1 MEYAQLES
9 RISFL
14 DTEYRREKA
23 ELAQVRHKLETT
35 EAEKVELAKR
45 VETLESEL
53 SDVRSA
59 LSKIGVLEGVIDRFK
74 GEMMGA
80 LNDQQVQQKR
90 ALKDAERSR
99 TVELESYVKSI
110 ADVRQELE
118 RQRNLDEQISLARAE
133 TDRQAGT
140 LVSFQQRMDNLAKEV
155 DEQVRSISYLEEQR
169 RHNAKR
175 ITELGAETSDL
186 FKQTKLHQSK
196 VELLEQQ
203 IPQFGQFQTALAK
216 VQEKVREEVERGQ
229 YQYAQ
234 AERSLKAWDALS
246 ESMQRRLDEFD
257 NRLERYAEHYQRN
270 LKALESLQR
279 FQEQLK
285 REQHE
290 FTELQRLNADRQK
303 AQVENWQS
311 VQEQERRKQSMEL
324 ERRVDELKRLLER
337 VQSSLKDTAAKLPSI
352 QKQLTLFLQIIEED
366 VMTRAMAARDWQVRF
381 EELATSD
388 EE

>member
-14 DTEYRREKA
+14 DSEYRREKA

-35 EAEKVELAKR
+35 EAEKAELAKR

-53 SDVRSA
+53 AEMQSQLTKISA
-59 LSKIGVLEGVIDRFK
+59 LESIIDRFK
-74 GEMMGA
+74 GEIKTA
-80 LNDQQVQQKR
+80 LDEQRQQQKR

-99 TVELESYVKSI
+99 TVELESYIKSI
-110 ADVRQELE
+110 VDVRQEMD
-118 RQRNLDEQISLARAE
+118 RQRSLDEQISLARAE

-140 LVSFQQRMDNLAKEV
+140 LVAFQQRMDDLAKQV

-175 ITELGAETSDL
+175 ITELSAETADL
-186 FKQTKLHQSK
+186 FKQTKRHQSK

-216 VQEKVREEVERGQ
+216 MQEKVRSEVERGQ
-229 YQYAQ
+229 YQHAQ
-234 AERSLKAWDALS
+234 VERALRMWEELG
-246 ESMQRRLDEFD
+246 ESIQRRLDEFD
-257 NRLERYAEHYQRN
+257 NRLERYTEHYQRN
-270 LKALESLQR
+270 LKALESLQS

-290 FTELQRLNADRQK
+290 FMELQRLNADRQK
-303 AQVENWQS
+303 SQVENWQS
-311 VQEQERRKQSMEL
+311 VQEQERRKQSMEIDRQL
-324 ERRVDELKRLLER
+324 DAVKRHIER
-337 VQSSLKDTAAKLPSI
+337 VQTTAGSLAEEMPRV
-352 QKQLTLFLQIIEED
+352 QKNLTLLLKIMEED
-366 VMTRAMAARDWQVRF
+366 VMSRAIAAREWQVRF
-381 EELATSD
+381 EELATAD
-388 EE
+388 E

>member
-14 DTEYRREKA
+14 DSEYRREKA

-35 EAEKVELAKR
+35 EAEKAELAKR

-53 SDVRSA
+53 AEMQSQ
-59 LSKIGVLEGVIDRFK
+59 LSKINVLESMIDRFK
-74 GEMMGA
+74 GEMKTA
-80 LNDQQVQQKR
+80 LYDHRQQQKR

-99 TVELESYVKSI
+99 TVELESYIKSI
-110 ADVRQELE
+110 ADVRQEMD
-118 RQRNLDEQISLARAE
+118 RQRSLDEQISLARAE

-140 LVSFQQRMDNLAKEV
+140 LVSFQQRMDNLAKQV
-155 DEQVRSISYLEEQR
+155 DEQVRAISYLEEQR

-175 ITELGAETSDL
+175 ITELSAETTDL
-186 FKQTKLHQSK
+186 FKQTKLYQSK

-216 VQEKVREEVERGQ
+216 VQEKVRAEVERGQ
-229 YQYAQ
+229 YQHAQ
-234 AERSLKAWDALS
+234 VERALRTWEELG
-246 ESMQRRLDEFD
+246 ESIQRRLDEFD

-270 LKALESLQR
+270 LKALESLQS

-290 FTELQRLNADRQK
+290 FMELQRLNADRQK
-303 AQVENWQS
+303 SQVENWQS
-311 VQEQERRKQSMEL
+311 VQEQERRKQSMEIDRQL
-324 ERRVDELKRLLER
+324 EAVKRHIER
-337 VQSSLKDTAAKLPSI
+337 VQATTKSLVDEMPRV
-352 QKQLTLFLQIIEED
+352 QKNLTLLLKIMEED
-366 VMTRAMAARDWQVRF
+366 VMSRAIAARDWQVRF
-381 EELATSD
+381 EELATAD
-388 EE
+388 E

>member
-14 DTEYRREKA
+14 DSEYRREKA

-35 EAEKVELAKR
+35 ETEKAELAKR
-45 VETLESEL
+45 VETLEAEL
-53 SDVRSA
+53 MEMRSQ
-59 LSKIGVLEGVIDRFK
+59 LSKISVLENMIDRFK
-74 GEMMGA
+74 GEMKTA
-80 LNDQQVQQKR
+80 LDDQRQQQKR

-99 TVELESYVKSI
+99 TVELESYIKSI
-110 ADVRQELE
+110 ADVRQEMD
-118 RQRNLDEQISLARAE
+118 RQRSLDEQISLARAE

-140 LVSFQQRMDNLAKEV
+140 LVSFQQRMDNLAKQV
-155 DEQVRSISYLEEQR
+155 DEQVRAISYLEEQR

-175 ITELGAETSDL
+175 ITELSAETTDL

-216 VQEKVREEVERGQ
+216 VQEKVRAEVERGQ
-229 YQYAQ
+229 YQHAKV
-234 AERSLKAWDALS
+234 ERALRTWEELG
-246 ESMQRRLDEFD
+246 ESIQRRLDEFD

-270 LKALESLQR
+270 LKALESLQS

-290 FTELQRLNADRQK
+290 FMELQRLNADRQK
-303 AQVENWQS
+303 SQVENWQS
-311 VQEQERRKQSMEL
+311 VQEQERRKQSMEIDRQL
-324 ERRVDELKRLLER
+324 DAVKRHIER
-337 VQSSLKDTAAKLPSI
+337 VQSTVNELTDEMPRV
-352 QKQLTLFLQIIEED
+352 QKNLTLLLKIMEED
-366 VMTRAMAARDWQVRF
+366 VMSRAIAARDWQVRF
-381 EELATSD
+381 EELAKAD
-388 EE
+388 E